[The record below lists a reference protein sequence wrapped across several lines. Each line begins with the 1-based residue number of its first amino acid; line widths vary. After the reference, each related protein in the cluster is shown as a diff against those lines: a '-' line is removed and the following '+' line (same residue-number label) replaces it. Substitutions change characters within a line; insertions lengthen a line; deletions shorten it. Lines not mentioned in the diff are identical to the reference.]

1 VAIGNF
7 DGLHLGHL
15 ALIGRC
21 QRLAAGGAAAGSVGE
36 RLAVAVVTFEPL
48 PQAFFRPQQAP
59 ARLST
64 VYQKLESLRTL
75 GVDLAW
81 LTRFDAQFAGL
92 SARDFV
98 ERVLV
103 GDLGA
108 HYVVIGEDFR
118 FGRGRQGDVALL
130 RELGVEFD
138 FEVQV
143 EPAVHRDGERISSS
157 GIRAHLAAGEFD
169 AAAECLG
176 RPFRMEGRVI
186 RGARLGRQLGY
197 PTANLRIR
205 AEPSPVAGVLAAFA
219 RVVGGAQR
227 DYPGGRSYGAWR
239 PAVTNLGRRPAV
251 GGKEPLL
258 EVHFFDFDGDLYGQR
273 LEVQFV
279 AKLRDERG
287 FERIEDLVE
296 QMRRDEQ
303 AARAVLAAARVPESE
318 R

>member
-1 VAIGNF
+1 M
-7 DGLHLGHL
+7 
-15 ALIGRC
+15 
-21 QRLAAGGAAAGSVGE
+21 
-36 RLAVAVVTFEPL
+36 
-48 PQAFFRPQQAP
+48 
-59 ARLST
+59 
-64 VYQKLESLRTL
+64 LRSL

-81 LTRFDAQFAGL
+81 LTRFDARFAGL

-98 ERVLV
+98 ECVLV
-103 GDLGA
+103 ADLGA
-108 HYVVIGEDFR
+108 RYVVVGEDFR
-118 FGRGRQGDVALL
+118 FGRGRQGDVPLL
-130 RELGVEFD
+130 RELGAELG

-157 GIRAHLAAGEFD
+157 GVRAHLAAGEFD

-205 AEPSPVAGVLAAFA
+205 ARPSPVGGVLAAFA
-219 RVVGGAQR
+219 RVAGGA
-227 DYPGGRSYGAWR
+227 DPGHPAGDSCGPWR
-239 PAVTNLGRRPAV
+239 PAVTNVGHRPAV

-287 FERIEDLVE
+287 FERIEGLVE

-303 AARAVLAAARVPESE
+303 AARAVLAAARVPDTGAG
-318 R
+318 RG